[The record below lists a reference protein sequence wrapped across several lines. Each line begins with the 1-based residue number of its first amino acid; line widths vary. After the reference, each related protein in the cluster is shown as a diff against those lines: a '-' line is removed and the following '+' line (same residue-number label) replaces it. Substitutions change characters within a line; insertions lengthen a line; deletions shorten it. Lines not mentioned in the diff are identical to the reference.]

1 MTRLLKRLAFI
12 LAGLSALA
20 APAGAHEVRPAYL
33 EISQNA
39 QGSYVILWKQPA
51 VGDMALRL
59 IPHLSNGWLERE
71 PASTFATPYYLIK
84 RWQVLASGGAPISG
98 LRFSVDGLAQTITD
112 VLVRVTIKG
121 HQPFQT
127 VMHPGNPSLVFALDR
142 KDGLRLPAYFVLG
155 VEHILTGIDH
165 LSFVLGLI
173 LLIGLRWPLLKA
185 ITAFTLAH
193 SITLALAAL
202 GLVHLP
208 SAVIEALVA
217 MSILFLAVEL
227 VRARQDQ
234 NGVNRGITIRY
245 PWLIAF
251 LFGLLH
257 GLAFAGA
264 LAEVGLPDGAI
275 PQALFLFNVGVE
287 AGQLLFVAAAALAIL
302 ALRRL
307 WTRAPAG
314 WEEVRAA
321 FPSYVIGSFAAFWFI
336 GRTLAI
342 FT

>member
-1 MTRLLKRLAFI
+1 MTRFLQRLALIF
-12 LAGLSALA
+12 ACLSALA
-20 APAGAHEVRPAYL
+20 APAAAHEVRPAYL
-33 EISQNA
+33 EISQSA
-39 QGSYVILWKQPA
+39 PGSYTILWKQPA

-71 PASTFATPYYLIK
+71 PGSTFVTPYYLIK
-84 RWQVLASGGAPISG
+84 SWQVRASGRDPISG
-98 LRFSVDGLAQTITD
+98 IRFSVDGLAQTITD

-121 HQPFQT
+121 HRPFQT
-127 VMHPGNPSLVFALDR
+127 VLHPADPTLVFALDSN
-142 KDGLRLPAYFVLG
+142 DGLRLPAYFVLG

-173 LLIGLRWPLLKA
+173 LLIGLRWELLKA

-202 GLVHLP
+202 GVVHLP
-208 SAVIEALVA
+208 SAAIEALVA

-227 VRARQDQ
+227 VRARQD
-234 NGVNRGITIRY
+234 GTNRGLTIRY

-287 AGQLLFVAAAALAIL
+287 AGQLAFVAAAALTIL
-302 ALRRL
+302 ALRRF
-307 WTRAPAG
+307 WNRIPAG
-314 WEEVRAA
+314 WQEARAA

-336 GRTLAI
+336 TRVLTI